1 MMPPRSLGGPLRVT
15 VRLFARYA
23 EAIGTD
29 RVEVSLPSPATVA
42 DVLRRLRAEVPEAA
56 ALPARPLCAI
66 NLDHVLP
73 STPVTDGV
81 ELALLPP
88 LAGG

>member
-1 MMPPRSLGGPLRVT
+1 MNGSRPLGGPLKVT

-23 EAIGTD
+23 EAIGAD
-29 RVEVSLPSPATVA
+29 RVEVTLPAPATVA
-42 DVLRRLRAEVPEAA
+42 DVVRALRAEVPAA
-56 ALPARPLCAI
+56 SALPERPLCAI
-66 NLDHVLP
+66 DLDHVLP
-73 STPVTDGV
+73 GTPVTDGA

>member
-1 MMPPRSLGGPLRVT
+1 MNPPRSTGGPLRVT

-23 EAIGTD
+23 EALGTD

-42 DVLRRLRAEVPEAA
+42 DVLRTLRAEVPAAA

-66 NLDHVLP
+66 DLDHVLP
-73 STPVTDGV
+73 STPVTDGA